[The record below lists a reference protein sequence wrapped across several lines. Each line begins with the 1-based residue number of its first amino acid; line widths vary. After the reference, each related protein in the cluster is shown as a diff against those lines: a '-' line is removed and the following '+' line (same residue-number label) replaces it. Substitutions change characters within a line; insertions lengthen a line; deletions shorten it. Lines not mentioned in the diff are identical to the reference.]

1 MVGACKI
8 IRIGISLAIFFE
20 KLGKRNEGWKKNR
33 FQDRVNK
40 VKSLLNNLV
49 RKYMGTA

>member
-1 MVGACKI
+1 MKV
-8 IRIGISLAIFFE
+8 E
-20 KLGKRNEGWKKNR
+20 KKNR

-49 RKYMGTA
+49 QKYMGTGW